1 MSKTCTIGHPLHFGH
16 FPFHAASSL
25 FHTRESSSS
34 LGITHQ
40 KGNPQRVLSTN
51 LLGGREYDMKRSSLI
66 YEPSVRYFY
75 CHIQALYMNLT
86 RGAAKGWGS
95 LDTASRSDTSTLECY
110 KTRLPLPL
118 KQHNYSCQFPKQTL
132 PPFCTTSTTT
142 SLTNRET
149 VRLNSAPPFLFIG
162 EFKNKCEAHLTA
174 LEDIYCMAQLCISQ
188 VDIK

>member
-110 KTRLPLPL
+110 KTRLPLNFPL
-118 KQHNYSCQFPKQTL
+118 ISTIILVNFQSRPSLHFVPLVPLHHSQTAKR
-132 PPFCTTSTTT
+132 C
-142 SLTNRET
+142 
-149 VRLNSAPPFLFIG
+149 A
-162 EFKNKCEAHLTA
+162 
-174 LEDIYCMAQLCISQ
+174 
-188 VDIK
+188 